1 VKLSII
7 ENENDND
14 RSKREFASRIISAYP
29 GLIKFYAFVR
39 FKIIHIRFLEEIEQY
54 LPERGEILDLGC
66 GFGLFAMYMA
76 LCKPD
81 AQIVGLDVDTRRL
94 QIARGAAAKLGIH
107 NVSFDRADLRD
118 WRPERSL
125 AGAYALDVFHH
136 MAPASGDRLLRD
148 LYARIESGGRFL
160 LKDIDTTPRAML
172 WFTYLLDVLMS
183 PRDDFHYRSAGAW
196 ERQLR
201 ASGFASIYLHYL
213 WDVLPYP
220 HILLIC
226 EKLGGEEADVKE

>member
-1 VKLSII
+1 VKLSIL

-14 RSKREFASRIISAYP
+14 RSKREFASRIISAYA
-29 GLIKFYAFVR
+29 GLIKLYAFVR

-76 LCKPD
+76 LCKPG
-81 AQIVGLDVDTRRL
+81 ARIVGLDVDARRL
-94 QIARGAAAKLGIH
+94 QIARSAAARLGIH
-107 NVSFDRADLRD
+107 NVSFGEADLRD
-118 WRPERSL
+118 WRPDRSI

-136 MAPASGDRLLRD
+136 VPPESGDRLLCD

-160 LKDIDTTPRAML
+160 LKDIDTAPRGML
-172 WFTYLLDVLMS
+172 AFTYLLDALMS

-196 ERQLR
+196 QRQLR
-201 ASGFASIYLHYL
+201 ASGFASIYLHHL

-226 EKLGGEEADVKE
+226 EKQAGKGADVQT